1 MTRRTFGKIVTLA
14 PFVTRFAIAN
24 PSLVSH
30 AIGTSPTG
38 TTAPAVTSAI
48 NSTGASLLVAYVAN
62 YLADS
67 STPGSVVDSK
77 GNTWIALTNFQQ
89 TPAINL
95 CCWYCLT
102 PNVGSGHTVT
112 VTNNYPAVAF
122 SAWSGVLS
130 FSDEAAPGPVTPTQ
144 AGDLLISGY
153 SDATGNAV
161 ISVDSGFSI
170 FDSALVGGNYLP
182 LAVASLIAPNT
193 SAVTPTW
200 TSTALIYASS
210 VIQFVKSASSAAQT
224 SSPII
229 Y

>member
-1 MTRRTFGKIVTLA
+1 MTRRTFGRIAVLS
-14 PFVTRFAIAN
+14 PFLTRFAIAN

-38 TTAPAVTSAI
+38 MTDPAVTSAI
-48 NSTGASLLVAYVAN
+48 NTTGASLLVAYVAN

-77 GNTWIALTNFQQ
+77 GNTWIALTNFQE

-95 CCWYCLT
+95 CLWYCLT
-102 PNVGSGHTVT
+102 PTVGSGHTVT

-130 FSDEAAPGPVTPTQ
+130 FSAEASPGPVTPTQ

-153 SDATGNAV
+153 SDATGNAM
-161 ISVDSGFSI
+161 ISVDSGFTI
-170 FDSALVGGNYLP
+170 FDSALVGGTYLP

-200 TSTALIYASS
+200 TSDAPNYASS
-210 VIQFVKSASSAAQT
+210 VGLFVKSSGGAAPS